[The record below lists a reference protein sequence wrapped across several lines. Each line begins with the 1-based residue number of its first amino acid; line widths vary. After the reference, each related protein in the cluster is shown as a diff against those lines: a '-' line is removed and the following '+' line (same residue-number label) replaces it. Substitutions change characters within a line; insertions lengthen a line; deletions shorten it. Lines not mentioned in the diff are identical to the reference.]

1 LAAARFT
8 RRSEESSQRTLGKEG
23 KQMEKAE
30 KKPFDGL
37 AHTVN
42 SKCAALCE
50 AANVLPRISPQRADK
65 MLGLM
70 ADQARDLEAAILTF
84 RKALSNGVPS

>member
-1 LAAARFT
+1 
-8 RRSEESSQRTLGKEG
+8 
-23 KQMEKAE
+23 MEKLE

-50 AANVLPRISPQRADK
+50 AANVLPRISPERADK

-70 ADQARDLEAAILTF
+70 ADQARDLEAAIVNF
-84 RKALSNGVPS
+84 RKALSKSAAS

>member
-1 LAAARFT
+1 MDNT
-8 RRSEESSQRTLGKEG
+8 
-23 KQMEKAE
+23 
-30 KKPFDGL
+30 KKTPFDGL

-50 AANVLPRISPQRADK
+50 AANLLERISPQRADK

-70 ADQARDLEAAILTF
+70 ADQVRELDAAI
-84 RKALSNGVPS
+84 RKCREDLSKQNPS